1 MKRPVKVVTMNLFFV
16 AVVALFVY
24 VFYAS
29 ELRERCENRLYDL
42 RTRLAP
48 ALVPSSPVILLT
60 MDDDTAASINTMPPL
75 RPWDT
80 GKSDELSI
88 PTLLQIVRTAAATK
102 ARMIAVV
109 MPPQVFNYDDPELD
123 PLAVMAQNDKRIF
136 LGTFGQSTTGDGE
149 RTRPSRLVLTAAD
162 RLFKADIKRDFRRE
176 IVRRMIIQE
185 PSEMPYL
192 LSGMMEKLK
201 PEAAQEL
208 ASSNRSET
216 LSFELNYAYKNQFAQ
231 LPATILVSNSE
242 AIDLNDAIVLIG
254 FTSYRPFT
262 FDEREAT
269 FVNTP
274 WQPDGE
280 DVATGSP
287 LIDVQAIGL
296 LNLLEGTWLRP
307 APLWINVAQTVLIST
322 LAMIVWS
329 FNITIACLI
338 FAVGWLGLLWA
349 HSLVFSYLNLHVPL
363 ADTAMWSSLATLSG
377 AFWRLRFE
385 AIWRSDQIEKLRTD
399 EELVQVQDQFLSR
412 FAAELLSMNDRLI
425 SELNHMDTE
434 LVGTAAT
441 AHARALSSA
450 EELREYLTGMRQV
463 GYLNRNDAVKP
474 TLQDVAVGEVVVDIL
489 RLFESKAH
497 DAKVS
502 FLVSLTP
509 AAMVLADR
517 TLVAQILYNLIGNA
531 IKYSP
536 PGSQI
541 TVEALR
547 YKNQVMMRVK
557 DQGPGI
563 APEFQERIFEKF
575 YRVKDDFV
583 YKSKGHGLG
592 LYLSRYFAQQMGA
605 DISVSSTVGEGACFV
620 LALRAAVKKTSD
632 KSRVKHKPE

>member
-1 MKRPVKVVTMNLFFV
+1 MKRPVTAVTMNLFFV

-48 ALVPSSPVILLT
+48 ALVPDSPVILLT
-60 MDDDTAASINTMPPL
+60 MDDETATSINTMPPL

-88 PTLLQIVRTAAATK
+88 ATLLQIVRVAAATK

-123 PLAVMAQNDKRIF
+123 PLAVMAQADKRIF
-136 LGTFGQSTTGDGE
+136 LGTFGQSITGDGE
-149 RTRPSRLVLTAAD
+149 HTRPSRLGLTAAD

-176 IVRRMIIQE
+176 IIRRMTIQE
-185 PSEMPYL
+185 PSEIPYL
-192 LSGMMEKLK
+192 LYGMMDKLRPAK
-201 PEAAQEL
+201 IEELSSTNKAA
-208 ASSNRSET
+208 N
-216 LSFELNYAYKNQFAQ
+216 LSFELNYAYKNQLMR
-231 LPATILVSNSE
+231 LPAPILVSNPE
-242 AIDLNDAIVLIG
+242 NIDLTDAVVLIG
-254 FTSYRPFT
+254 FTAYRPFT

-280 DVATGSP
+280 DVAGGSP
-287 LIDVQAIGL
+287 LINVQAIGL

-307 APLWINVAQTVLIST
+307 AALWVNVVQTFLIST
-322 LAMIVWS
+322 LAMVAWS
-329 FNITIACLI
+329 FNITLACVI
-338 FAVGWLGLLWA
+338 FASGWLGLLWA
-349 HSLVFSYLNLHVPL
+349 HSLMFAFLNLHVPL

-377 AFWRLRFE
+377 AFWRLRSE
-385 AIWRSDQIEKLRTD
+385 ALWRSDQIEKLRTD
-399 EELVQVQDQFLSR
+399 EELVKVQDQFLSR

-425 SELNHMDTE
+425 TELSHMDAE

-441 AHARALSSA
+441 ARTRALGGA
-450 EELREYLTGMRQV
+450 EELREYLMGMRQV
-463 GYLNRNDAVKP
+463 GYLHRSDAVKP
-474 TLQDVAVGEVVVDIL
+474 TRQDVAVGQVVVDVL

-497 DAKVS
+497 EARVS

-509 AAMVLADR
+509 TALALADR

-547 YKNQVMMRVK
+547 QKNQVLMRVK

-563 APEFQERIFEKF
+563 APEFQGRIFENF

-583 YKSKGHGLG
+583 YKSKGYGLG
-592 LYLSRYFAQQMGA
+592 LYLSRFFAQQMGA
-605 DISVSSTVGEGACFV
+605 DISVSSTLGEGACFV
-620 LALRAAVKKTSD
+620 LALRASEGKLSC
-632 KSRVKHKPE
+632 KSRVKNIFG